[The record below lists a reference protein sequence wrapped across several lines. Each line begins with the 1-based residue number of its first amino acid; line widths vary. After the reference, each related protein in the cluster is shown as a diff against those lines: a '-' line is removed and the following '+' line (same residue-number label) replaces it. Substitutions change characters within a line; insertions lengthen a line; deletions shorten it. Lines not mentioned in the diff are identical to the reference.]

1 MSKPLR
7 LIRILAFVL
16 GGIVALLAVVAAVA
30 FMTFDSA
37 RIKDE
42 LTRVVLE
49 TKQRHLKID
58 GELELSL
65 WPNIGVRLGHAT
77 LSEREAEDVF
87 LSLERAR
94 VSVAVLP
101 LLSRQLVIDEVELAG
116 ANVHLVRRKDG
127 SFNFD
132 DLLSKDEEQSET
144 VRFAVAGVRLSD
156 AAAVFEDLQAGRRVE
171 LSQLRLT
178 TGRLGN
184 EADGR
189 LSLFGTVKVDQPA
202 VAADVALDGAY
213 RIDLESR
220 DATLGKVD
228 LRLKGDVA
236 ALKSAVLT
244 LEAERLQARG
254 DTGGLGADGLRV
266 GIQGVMGSDNLNA
279 SITVPTLQLSP
290 QAIALKTLQVQA
302 QLEGAARRADV
313 KLSLDGVEGR
323 ESAWQAQRLA
333 LTLDARQAEAGVK
346 GTLASPVT
354 VNLDSSEAALPNV
367 AGTLE
372 LAHPSMPMK
381 TLKLPIEAKSSV
393 NWAKE
398 TAALELQTHFDESRV
413 QAKLG
418 ATKFSPLATQFDID
432 IDRLNVDKY
441 FPPAKPGAAP
451 KGAGDEAA
459 RRIDLS
465 ALKDL
470 NTSGTLRVGRLQAS
484 NLRASDVLV
493 QVKAAKGRMD
503 VAPLSA
509 NLYEGSTKGSLTLN
523 AQGNQVA
530 VRQILTGVRV
540 DTLMFDLMQKEPLE
554 GRGNVTVDVKTAGAT
569 VDAMKRGLNGNAA
582 VALRDGAVKGINLA
596 KTFRQIRAT
605 FSMEQEAVQRA
616 SADEKTDFS
625 DLKASFSIKNG
636 VAHNK
641 DLLARSPLLRVTG
654 AGAIDIGGST
664 IDYLAKASVVGTST
678 GQDGKELAQLKG
690 VTVPVKLTGPFDNIS
705 YRVDAASLVSSAA
718 KAKVQEKIQQKAEEQ
733 FKDKLKGLL
742 PR

>member
-7 LIRILAFVL
+7 LIRVLAFVL
-16 GGIVALLAVVAAVA
+16 GGIVALLAVAAAVL

-65 WPNIGVRLGHAT
+65 WPNIGVRLGRTT
-77 LSEREAEDVF
+77 LSERAAEDVF

-101 LLSRQLVIDEVELAG
+101 LLSKQLVIDEIELAG
-116 ANVHLVRRKDG
+116 ANAHLVRRKDG

-132 DLLSKDEEQSET
+132 DLLAKDEEESET
-144 VRFAVAGVRLSD
+144 VRFNVAGVRITD
-156 AAAVFEDLQAGRRVE
+156 AAVVFEDQQAGRRVD

-189 LSLFGTVKVDQPA
+189 LSLFGKVKVDQPA
-202 VAADVALDGAY
+202 VAADLALDGAY
-213 RIDLESR
+213 RIDLER
-220 DATLGKVD
+220 KDATLGKVD

-244 LEAERLQARG
+244 LEAERLQSRG
-254 DTGGLGADGLRV
+254 DTGSLGADGLRL
-266 GIQGVMGSDNLNA
+266 GMQGVMDSDNVTAAL
-279 SITVPTLQLSP
+279 TVPTLQLSP
-290 QAIALKTLQVQA
+290 QTIALKTLQLQA
-302 QLEGAARRADV
+302 QLQGAARRADV
-313 KLSLDGVEGR
+313 KLNLDGVEGR

-333 LTLDARQAEAGVK
+333 LTLDARQADAGVK
-346 GTLASPVT
+346 GQLSSPLT
-354 VNLDSSEAALPNV
+354 VNLDSSEAALPAL

-381 TLKLPIEAKSSV
+381 SLKLPIEGSSSV
-393 NWAKE
+393 NWVKE
-398 TAALELQTHFDESRV
+398 TAALDVRTRFDESQV

-418 ATKFSPLATQFDID
+418 ASKFAPLATHFDID

-441 FPPAKPGAAP
+441 FPPAKPGAAA
-451 KGAGDEAA
+451 KGDGDAA
-459 RRIDLS
+459 KRIDLS

-470 NTSGTLRVGRLQAS
+470 NTSGTLHVGRLQVS
-484 NLRASDVLV
+484 NLKASEVRV
-493 QVKAAKGRMD
+493 QVKAANGRMD

-509 NLYEGSTKGSLTLN
+509 NLYEGSMKGSLSVN

-530 VRQILTGVRV
+530 VKQTLTGVRV
-540 DTLMFDLMQKEPLE
+540 DTLMVDLMQKEPLE

-569 VDAMKRGLNGNAA
+569 VDAMKRGLNGSAA

-596 KTFRQIRAT
+596 KTFRQIRAA
-605 FSMEQEAVQRA
+605 FSMQQEAVQQA
-616 SADEKTDFS
+616 SASEKTDFS

-641 DLLARSPLLRVTG
+641 DLLVRSPLLRVTG
-654 AGAIDIGGST
+654 AGAIDIGEST

-733 FKDKLKGLL
+733 LKDKLKGLL